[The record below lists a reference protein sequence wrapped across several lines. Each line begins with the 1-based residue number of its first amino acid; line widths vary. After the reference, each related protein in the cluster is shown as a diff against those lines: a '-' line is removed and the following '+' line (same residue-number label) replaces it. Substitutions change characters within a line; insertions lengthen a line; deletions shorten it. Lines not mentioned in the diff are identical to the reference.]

1 MFTQSKKDL
10 AEIRYFLTT
19 ETDFCTYEPNWFISI
34 SYLQNYSRDQLLKIH
49 KRLDDVIQDTFDP
62 YEMNVIC
69 KGYFIEKG
77 KKKLVAEGSQIAVSY
92 THLRAHETS

>member
-19 ETDFCTYEPNWFISI
+19 KTDFWTYKPNWFISI

-49 KRLDDVIQDTFDP
+49 KRLDDVVRDTFDP
-62 YEMNVIC
+62 YET
-69 KGYFIEKG
+69 
-77 KKKLVAEGSQIAVSY
+77 VSY
-92 THLRAHETS
+92 THLTLPTNREV